1 MIILQKFY
9 KDKIM
14 PISIILEL
22 LKGNWKLILGA
33 VLVAGTIFYVQSL
46 RLEIANKALEIQKL
60 TTDNAVLT
68 ENNSRLKEAIII
80 SNKSLD
86 LSDKAAKKAKAD
98 VDVVKGRMLQQTNDL
113 KQRLADILN
122 QKEPATCNESIVF
135 LLSNVKGYQK

>member
-1 MIILQKFY
+1 
-9 KDKIM
+9 M